1 MQEDLIDAI
10 AALRPRVLSIVS
22 KGVWHCTHHD
32 RYADILLSG
41 AILPEPSIDDA
52 DRWKTGAG
60 PKHYPFARHQGGVS
74 LFQFEPFEP
83 DTYERDYPLSDW
95 RTFVPC
101 IKAWSATIW
110 IEVDTSHLADFIP
123 GPQLI
128 QRWRGVD
135 RLGYAITPR
144 FAPSC
149 SEAQLRGAG
158 ELAARYPSV
167 WIQSHVAENLD
178 EVQEIALWRL
188 LDSDVRRELKKE
200 GNARREAAKKSKEPT

>member
-60 PKHYPFARHQGGVS
+60 PKHYPFARHLGGVS

-128 QRWRGVD
+128 QRWRDEKAYGHTIMPVIEAAHIGA
-135 RLGYAITPR
+135 LPVTA
-144 FAPSC
+144 FARPLVVSP
-149 SEAQLRGAG
+149 AD
-158 ELAARYPSV
+158 
-167 WIQSHVAENLD
+167 QS
-178 EVQEIALWRL
+178 I
-188 LDSDVRRELKKE
+188 RELTA
-200 GNARREAAKKSKEPT
+200 GATR